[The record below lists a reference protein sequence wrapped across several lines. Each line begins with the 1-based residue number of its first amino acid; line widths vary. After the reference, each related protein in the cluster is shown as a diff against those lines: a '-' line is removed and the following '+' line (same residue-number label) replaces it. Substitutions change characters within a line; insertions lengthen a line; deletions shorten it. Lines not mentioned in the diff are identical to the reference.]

1 VDYENDLELL
11 PNGSEVLVLG
21 CTTTNNLIFQE
32 AVVSK
37 VDINTSAIL
46 YERAYASSAAGQTM
60 ICPFTLSSDGVLG
73 SIGVSFGLAIITLL
87 LDYKQMSLPL

>member
-1 VDYENDLELL
+1 LL

-46 YERAYASSAAGQTM
+46 YERVYSSSASGQTM

-73 SIGVSFGLAIITLL
+73 SIGGDADGTSINW
-87 LDYKQMSLPL
+87 DYYESYIFQY